1 MESEMLKHLI
11 LSLAVSSPM
20 TTLVAGDVQI
30 ETQSQVEH
38 GNIPQ
43 SVLREYGLENSAAL
57 TDEEGELIR
66 GKAGRSELQQ
76 QIRIK
81 TGNRRKRYRKSA
93 NNSATIRRLSPG
105 RYVVRHRNNSNFVP
119 KGSPRYDVN
128 LNRAIKLQ

>member
-30 ETQSQVEH
+30 ETQSRVEH

-66 GKAGRSELQQ
+66 GKAGRSLTPQQ
-76 QIRIK
+76 RAK
-81 TGNRRKRYRKSA
+81 LGSMRKRYRIRS
-93 NNSATIRRLSPG
+93 NNSAIIRRLSPG

-128 LNRAIKLQ
+128 RAIKLQ